1 MMRAGMAE
9 QFVTRSMQADIG
21 GTPHGF
27 RTNALISRRLS
38 SAATLLQQQGADPYR
53 ANAYAQAAH
62 TIRRLDRDIGE
73 IGAAGAQALLDL
85 KGVGPSIAR
94 ATAEQ
99 LMTGRW
105 PFLDML
111 RGRLVPE
118 RLFTAIP
125 GIGPVLSRRIY
136 DVLGITTLEALAAA
150 LKEGRLG
157 EVPGMGRRR
166 ISVIRHTLNGV
177 LNRLQPRRRPKPVWE
192 EPSVAVLLDADR
204 EYRVRAEAGDLPR
217 IAPRRFN
224 PGRRAWQPI
233 LHTSRGRWRITALF
247 ANTARAHELGLTRDW
262 VVLYFHLSGGPE
274 TQRTIVTETWG
285 DLAGKRVVRGREAE
299 SREFYAHQR
308 RAPQAKAEAE
318 RAKEVEPV

>member
-1 MMRAGMAE
+1 MMRVGMAE
-9 QFVTRSMQADIG
+9 QFVTQETHANTG
-21 GTPHGF
+21 GKPRRF
-27 RTNALISRRLS
+27 RTNALIARRLS
-38 SAATLLQQQGADPYR
+38 SAARLLQQQGADPYR
-53 ANAYAQAAH
+53 ANAYAQAAR

-73 IGAAGAQALLDL
+73 IGAEGAQALLNL
-85 KGVGPSIAR
+85 KGVGLSIAR
-94 ATAEQ
+94 AIAEQ

-157 EVPGMGRRR
+157 EVPGIGHKR
-166 ISVIRHTLNGV
+166 IAMIRHTLNGV
-177 LNRLQPRRRPKPVWE
+177 LSRLQPRRKPRPVWE
-192 EPSVAVLLDADR
+192 EPSVAVLLDVDR
-204 EYRVRAEAGDLPR
+204 EYRERAEAGDLPR

-224 PGRRAWQPI
+224 PEHRAWQPI
-233 LHTSRGRWRITALF
+233 LHASRGRWRITALF
-247 ANTARAHELGLTRDW
+247 ANNARAHKLGLTRDW

-274 TQRTIVTETWG
+274 TQRTVVTETWG

-299 SREFYAHQR
+299 CREFYAHQR
-308 RAPQAKAEAE
+308 RAPQARTADREKA
-318 RAKEVEPV
+318 VEPA